1 MTGLDTFRRAL
12 KDQDLPGLDTAA
24 PRIQALDTSVI
35 MAKGRRLRRR
45 RRVAAAGG
53 VLCLAA
59 AVFGAA
65 AGISQL
71 TRPSPVLGL
80 RPATSGGS
88 SSTPISS
95 ARPVPA
101 PVPSVVRVGRVV
113 PAGIREGGGE
123 LVFYGV
129 RVHASQLPR
138 VSFGIMAGLRSH
150 TGALTGEVETNE
162 TTGSATTP
170 GFHAIE
176 AAMNVGRPAVAV
188 PEFGYYAGPAASIT
202 ARQDGHLVHASL
214 ARWSASP
221 GIVIFWF
228 PATTTHPAP
237 VTGLAAYTAT
247 GHHLPAGHTTTGIG

>member
-1 MTGLDTFRRAL
+1 MKFTQPGPRLLAAGLGTAVLGAAAIAAAVATASPASPAHTATLDAAAQTRA
-12 KDQDLPGLDTAA
+12 TAA
-24 PRIQALDTSVI
+24 PKPVPASARPVPAP
-35 MAKGRRLRRR
+35 ARR
-45 RRVAAAGG
+45 
-53 VLCLAA
+53 
-59 AVFGAA
+59 
-65 AGISQL
+65 
-71 TRPSPVLGL
+71 T
-80 RPATSGGS
+80 
-88 SSTPISS
+88 S

-101 PVPSVVRVGRVV
+101 PVPSAVRVGRVV

>member
-1 MTGLDTFRRAL
+1 MKFTQPGPRLLAAGLGTAVLGAAAIAAAVATASQAGPAHTATLDAAAQTRA
-12 KDQDLPGLDTAA
+12 TAA
-24 PRIQALDTSVI
+24 PKLVPASAQPAPAGAQPAPAGARPVPAP
-35 MAKGRRLRRR
+35 ARR
-45 RRVAAAGG
+45 
-53 VLCLAA
+53 
-59 AVFGAA
+59 
-65 AGISQL
+65 
-71 TRPSPVLGL
+71 
-80 RPATSGGS
+80 
-88 SSTPISS
+88 SS

>member
-1 MTGLDTFRRAL
+1 MKFTQPGPRLLAAGLGTAVLGAAAIAAAVATASPASPAHTATLDAAAQTRA
-12 KDQDLPGLDTAA
+12 TAA
-24 PRIQALDTSVI
+24 PKPVPASARPVPAP
-35 MAKGRRLRRR
+35 ARR
-45 RRVAAAGG
+45 
-53 VLCLAA
+53 
-59 AVFGAA
+59 
-65 AGISQL
+65 
-71 TRPSPVLGL
+71 T
-80 RPATSGGS
+80 
-88 SSTPISS
+88 S

-101 PVPSVVRVGRVV
+101 PVPSAVRVGRVV

-150 TGALTGEVETNE
+150 TGTLTGEVETNE

-228 PATTTHPAP
+228 PATTTHPTP